1 MTFKRFDLLIN
12 KKIPSYN
19 KNINVDA
26 DKSISIR
33 SFLIGAISENLSTV
47 NNVLE
52 SEDVYSTIN
61 SLKKLG
67 IKIKKQKAKKYINL
81 QKQ

>member
-19 KNINVDA
+19 KNIKVDA

-52 SEDVYSTIN
+52 SDSSRVDT
-61 SLKKLG
+61 G
-67 IKIKKQKAKKYINL
+67 WFTT
-81 QKQ
+81 